1 MTIITCRD
9 ANSTAG
15 VNVLQELNPTP
26 FAAMIL
32 NHTGWV
38 VYAVLHTDWF
48 IFTMDASGL
57 IIGTWMMFSLYPLA
71 HVTVYIAHFSV
82 RLVTSS
88 SKTLYLLCRSRTG

>member
-1 MTIITCRD
+1 
-9 ANSTAG
+9 
-15 VNVLQELNPTP
+15 
-26 FAAMIL
+26 MIL

-71 HVTVYIAHFSV
+71 HATVCAAQASI
-82 RLVTSS
+82 
-88 SKTLYLLCRSRTG
+88 LYKLQSCRGINR

>member
-1 MTIITCRD
+1 MPC
-9 ANSTAG
+9 S
-15 VNVLQELNPTP
+15 LQELNPTP

-71 HVTVYIAHFSV
+71 HVTVRPF
-82 RLVTSS
+82 LF
-88 SKTLYLLCRSRTG
+88 TLDVYAV